1 MLNNIVEICVAID
14 IAILGIAYP
23 IIVDKI
29 SSIGDKYDS
38 TYLPDLFGEEFPQ
51 KSIKIVFTNL
61 NLSFFKLTLYVTIIS
76 FFLIIFNFQPWFD
89 WNNIVINNSAESIIL
104 FLTSSLTVMFFIWL
118 DKIVLYNGKSTTI
131 LKYLI
136 AKHDLDSKK
145 TSNNPYYLKTINELT
160 FYAVDKQDEHL
171 QETLLEFYS
180 EVFSEI
186 RRNHDHSQ
194 PLIYPSDLYHL
205 INKLNYTLTITE
217 NKKLLAI
224 EHRAVSGT
232 WLLGEDFEEITI
244 SKETY
249 RILWDDLYMISSNDK
264 YLRMYWAT
272 ANQYFDFQ
280 LKFLY
285 PEYNPEGSEIINDP
299 EVKKRQKEREQFL
312 EFNYALGGLLLYK
325 KQYKTLKYIFNYS
338 QSLPPKYVLL
348 PEGMTAIFTWFEEF
362 RNEFRHRKHPL
373 DLKYPFPGLDN
384 LGNRRDVN
392 YWICSYIAL
401 LFIRQFTLQPFY
413 VSHDFTSL
421 PNLPQKVTE
430 LKNWLDSVSFFEKCL
445 NHVLKNEE
453 LLEDLHFA
461 TVALEKEQDFRD
473 FISNLKSKIIGEI
486 GEQKLNANLSEEKL
500 QHFRDSTKDIIT
512 SAFKD
517 YDQIFIPLD
526 DAEKDNDLKLTV
538 TGGQNLMTKSA
549 FTDNDIP
556 HLNYDSIFAKSIVAS
571 SIRKYIPNSFF
582 VSRTRRFLL
591 SKELILK
598 GIEKLIAGTTDYV
611 IIAVNIGYE
620 LRQLLEVNYT
630 TKVVHIPSSEHR
642 VTDLLFILNKSDL
655 PSIEH
660 RSLSDEV
667 VSDGQLKLIDENLK
681 LYASIIDIN
690 TEDNMKIKDS
700 WGEIQNDSG
709 EDIKVQVT
717 IAFLAIIY
725 WKKKRDIVQLSMTS
739 KYREQGVENS
749 LEDIQPLKK
758 PGY

>member
-76 FFLIIFNFQPWFD
+76 FFLIIFNFQPWFG

-104 FLTSSLTVMFFIWL
+104 FLTSSLTVLFFIWL

-264 YLRMYWAT
+264 YVRMYWAT

-348 PEGMTAIFTWFEEF
+348 PEGMTTIFTWFEEF

-453 LLEDLHFA
+453 LLEDLYFA

-473 FISNLKSKIIGEI
+473 FIFNLKSKIIEEI